1 MLEIKVE
8 SPMTVRNEWLEPVTI
23 TTAGWYIYG
32 QMKGTSSDP
41 QIMFDALEE

>member
-1 MLEIKVE
+1 MMVQ
-8 SPMTVRNEWLEPVTI
+8 NEWPELVTI
-23 TTAGWYIYG
+23 MTAGWYIYG